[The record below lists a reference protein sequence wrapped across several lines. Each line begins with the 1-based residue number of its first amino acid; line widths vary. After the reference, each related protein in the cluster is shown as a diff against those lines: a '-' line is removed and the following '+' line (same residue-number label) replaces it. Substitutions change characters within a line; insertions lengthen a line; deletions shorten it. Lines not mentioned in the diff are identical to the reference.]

1 MGQNVRLI
9 GLILLVIVLAVLG
22 YRGLFGER
30 PAHDLMVVSANR
42 ASIQGLTYGDSTGLE
57 PGQIVGV
64 NDVVK
69 TAANGSAALQYGD
82 GAQVMLSEATV
93 MRVLNADATGVQI
106 DLGEGEVTA
115 RVRQGAPPLDIVTKS
130 RTIRGSDADFTV
142 MVTRDGGFSTMA
154 QRGQISVL
162 GSEGGQSI
170 RSGVAVHS
178 QKGGALL
185 IEPVTENLLL
195 DVEWPEE
202 TRTRLSEVEVSGQTD
217 PYATVTVG
225 TGPEAVRVRS
235 DRDGRFRA
243 TVKLREGEN
252 EVTLKVRDVAGRE
265 AIRVQKVRRD
275 STAPVMQAAEVVW
288 GP

>member
-1 MGQNVRLI
+1 
-9 GLILLVIVLAVLG
+9 
-22 YRGLFGER
+22 
-30 PAHDLMVVSANR
+30 
-42 ASIQGLTYGDSTGLE
+42 
-57 PGQIVGV
+57 
-64 NDVVK
+64 
-69 TAANGSAALQYGD
+69 
-82 GAQVMLSEATV
+82 MLSEATV
-93 MRVLNADATGVQI
+93 MRVLNADSTGVQI

-115 RVRQGAPPLDIVTKS
+115 RVRQGAPPLDIVSKS
-130 RTIRGSDADFTV
+130 RTIRATDADFTV
-142 MVTRDGGFSTMA
+142 MVSRRGGLSTMA
-154 QRGQISVL
+154 QRGQISVSGL
-162 GSEGGQSI
+162 GGTQTLKAGL
-170 RSGVAVHS
+170 AAHS
-178 QKGGALL
+178 DSQNRLA

-202 TRTRLSEVEVSGQTD
+202 ARTRLAEVEVAGQTD

-265 AIRVQKVRRD
+265 AIKVQKVRRD
-275 STAPVMQAAEVVW
+275 STAPVIQAAEVVW